1 MTQQPA
7 ETAETPHADGVHVAP
22 PPTSAP
28 DAGAPGNDEEQDESV
43 KEVFA
48 RLYSDG
54 RAYASA
60 EAERQ
65 KLRVGIIGTA
75 VRNAAIFVIVALM
88 LVFATIVAFLIGLII
103 ALSPQ
108 LGPLWAT
115 FAVLGA
121 SLLVA
126 LILLLL
132 AKNAITGML
141 KALKP

>member
-7 ETAETPHADGVHVAP
+7 ETAETPQADGVHVAP
-22 PPTSAP
+22 PPT
-28 DAGAPGNDEEQDESV
+28 GAPEAAAADNEEEQAESV
-43 KEVFA
+43 KEVFT
-48 RLYSDG
+48 RLFTDG

-60 EAERQ
+60 EVDRQ
-65 KLRVGIIGTA
+65 KLRVGIIGSA

-88 LVFATIVAFLIGLII
+88 LLFATIVAFLIGLII

-108 LGPLWAT
+108 MGPLLAT
-115 FAVLGA
+115 FAVLGG

-126 LILLLL
+126 IILLLL
-132 AKNAITGML
+132 AKNTITGML